1 MQDLLARYLETRIRS
16 FLERAELHT
25 DTAEIPEETFRERL
39 LRLRCYLA
47 EPDEPSEELLSRLR
61 VVVQTV
67 ELLNQAI
74 AGNTRPLELKRSL
87 RPLRKAIAV
96 HAPELHTLLYEMAEH
111 MSLVGENSPEDAQSL
126 HRAIIYRCHFWL
138 ARLHAYYYA
147 LLG

>member
-1 MQDLLARYLETRIRS
+1 MLTRCLETRIRP
-16 FLERAELHT
+16 FMERAGLNT
-25 DTAEIPEETFRERL
+25 DTADIPEETFRERL

-47 EPDEPSEELLSRLR
+47 EPDEPSEELLIRLR
-61 VVVQTV
+61 IVVQTA

-74 AGNTRPLELKRSL
+74 AGNIRPLELKRSL

-96 HAPELHTLLYEMAEH
+96 HAPELHTLLYDMAEH

-126 HRAIIYRCHFWL
+126 HQAIMYRCHAWL